1 MENIEKIFEELVQF
15 IEISNDAQIL
25 LKMPD
30 ITSFLGK
37 SFTDLDILTK
47 NQVQQKGDIYL
58 DPNFK
63 PLSLNVRKALEIVK
77 KFEMQ
82 WPALER
88 KPIKFLGTGEIA
100 GDIDDIHPKTMKSGK
115 NISPKKVTMQED
127 EDFGRSG
134 MPPLPT
140 GAGMQKRGH

>member
-1 MENIEKIFEELVQF
+1 
-15 IEISNDAQIL
+15 
-25 LKMPD
+25 MPD

-88 KPIKFLGTGEIA
+88 KPIKFLGTGETN
-100 GDIDDIHPKTMKSGK
+100 GELEQVTQGKSMKGGMST
-115 NISPKKVTMQED
+115 SPKKGGMMQDED
-127 EDFGRSG
+127 EGYKS
-134 MPPLPT
+134 MPPLPN
-140 GAGMQKRGH
+140 GAGN